1 MKKFILKTLF
11 KKELSLIH
19 NNYQRQVLLIKDEF
33 ETKINKLKKTYDIP
47 KEIFSKYPQAE
58 IIGIEKNKKN
68 NEIFVF
74 REPIGRSFE
83 IKLYTRRSNYTYQIP
98 TLFATLHNNSNQEPD
113 CIWIGN
119 ITSPKENIGNGS
131 IIMKYLIK
139 MAKEM
144 KVPHISGRLSPHDRD
159 HFDKLEHFYKKF
171 GFEVNFNCDRT
182 EGSIK
187 MILDN

>member
-1 MKKFILKTLF
+1 M
-11 KKELSLIH
+11 
-19 NNYQRQVLLIKDEF
+19 LIKDEF

-58 IIGIEKNKKN
+58 IIGIEENKKN
-68 NEIFVF
+68 DEVFVF
-74 REPIGRSFE
+74 RAPIGRSFE
-83 IKLYTRRSNYTYQIP
+83 IKLYVRSFNYNFQIP
-98 TLFATLHNNSNQEPD
+98 TLFATLHNNLHQEPD
-113 CIWIGN
+113 YIWIGN

-144 KVPHISGRLSPHDRD
+144 KVSHISGRLSPEDRD

-187 MILDN
+187 MILGN

>member
-19 NNYQRQVLLIKDEF
+19 NNYQRQVSLIEDEF

-68 NEIFVF
+68 DEVFVF
-74 REPIGRSFE
+74 RAPIGRSFE
-83 IKLYTRRSNYTYQIP
+83 IKLYVRRFNDNYQIP
-98 TLFATLHNNSNQEPD
+98 TLFATLRNNSHQETD
-113 CIWIGN
+113 YIWIGN

-131 IIMKYLIK
+131 ITMKYLIK

-144 KVPHISGRLSPHDRD
+144 KVSHISGRLSPEDRD

-171 GFEVNFNCDRT
+171 GFEVKFNTDRT

-187 MILDN
+187 KILDN

>member
-1 MKKFILKTLF
+1 M
-11 KKELSLIH
+11 
-19 NNYQRQVLLIKDEF
+19 
-33 ETKINKLKKTYDIP
+33 
-47 KEIFSKYPQAE
+47 
-58 IIGIEKNKKN
+58 
-68 NEIFVF
+68 
-74 REPIGRSFE
+74 
-83 IKLYTRRSNYTYQIP
+83 YTRRSNYNYQIP
-98 TLFATLHNNSNQEPD
+98 TLFATLHNNSPQEPD
-113 CIWIGN
+113 YIWIGG

-131 IIMKYLIK
+131 ITMKYLIK

-144 KVPHISGRLSPHDRD
+144 KVSHISGWLSPVDGD